1 MVKQEFPGIV
11 EVIVEVPKGCRNK
24 YEYDHESGKIKLNRV
39 LFSSVHY
46 PADYGYIPGTLAEDG
61 DEVDILVLIE
71 EPTFPG
77 CLLDAK
83 PIGMLQMRDEKGPDN
98 KILAVPMYD
107 PLWSHVSDIHE
118 IAPHILNEIENF
130 FLTYK
135 RPEVKVVVSDG
146 WEDAKKA
153 KEYLRDSVV
162 G

>member
-1 MVKQEFPGIV
+1 MVKEEFPGIV

-24 YEYDHESGKIKLNRV
+24 YEYDHDSGRIKLNRV

-98 KILAVPMYD
+98 KILAVPMHD

-118 IAPHILNEIENF
+118 IAPHILNETENF

-135 RPEVKVVVSDG
+135 RLEVKVVVSDG
-146 WEDAKKA
+146 WEDAGKA
-153 KEYLRDSVV
+153 KEYLLTSVV
-162 G
+162 H